1 MAISI
6 GTALFILV
14 VLGISFVLTK
24 GATSTNVKSVST
36 DSHHA
41 EQASQ
46 EESIFNALLGKTAPD
61 FTLYN
66 YNGEKV
72 SLSEQRGKKVVLFFT
87 EGVMCYPSCWNQIA
101 AFGRDEAL
109 KGKETIVLNIVVDTK
124 NEWDKAMDKMPE
136 MAAATILFDS
146 AKNVSKTY
154 GVLALPSS
162 MHRGQFPGHSYLIV
176 DKEGTVRFIKDDPQ
190 MAVRNDELK
199 AQLAKLN

>member
-1 MAISI
+1 VAISI

-41 EQASQ
+41 EQAAQ
-46 EESIFNALLGKTAPD
+46 EESTFNALLGKAAPD
-61 FTLYN
+61 FTLYS

-109 KGKETIVLNIVVDTK
+109 KGEETIVLNIVVDTK